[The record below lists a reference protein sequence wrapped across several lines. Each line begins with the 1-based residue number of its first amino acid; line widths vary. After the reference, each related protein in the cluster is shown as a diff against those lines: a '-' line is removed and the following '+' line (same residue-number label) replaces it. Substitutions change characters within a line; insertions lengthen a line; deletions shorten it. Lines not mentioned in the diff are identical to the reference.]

1 MIGVTMSRPQGEAWE
16 TEQRILADV
25 GDALGRLPR
34 TGPLKCVGGRRPLRY
49 HPEGLDLATGEDDRG
64 SYLELGFT
72 LPPGCYATALLREI
86 CKDHLREGPDEP
98 DVV

>member
-1 MIGVTMSRPQGEAWE
+1 MTA
-16 TEQRILADV
+16 
-25 GDALGRLPR
+25 
-34 TGPLKCVGGRRPLRY
+34 
-49 HPEGLDLATGEDDRG
+49 G

-86 CKDHLREGPDEP
+86 CKDHLQEGPDEP